1 MENPENQNKNSVYQ
15 TTTAKMIMVAILSL
29 FLLIPLEFVKNL
41 INERSLRKQEVVN
54 EISELWGKDV
64 CFYGPILRIPYK
76 IRTETAIT
84 SEKTK
89 QTNIE
94 TAISYDFA
102 YFFPEKLNNISDVK
116 KNSTLKRGIYNNVV
130 FTANMKFDGN
140 FSKPNFDKL
149 GIKPEDIVWE
159 KATILVNTTNL
170 KSIKSELNI
179 KINNQSLSFE
189 SKSNEEKGF
198 FSTLETESFDYNLL
212 NKNNKIDFNFTMLFN
227 GSNSVKFIPVGKTT
241 NISIVSD
248 WNSPSYEGAFSKSD
262 SKIKKQSGFHADWKV
277 LEINRQFPQQFISKI
292 PNLNE
297 YSFGVKLIETVN
309 EYQQNERVSKY
320 GFLVIALTFLVFFMI
335 QAVSKIK
342 IHIFQYSMIGLAL
355 IMFYTLLISI
365 TEHSSFVLAYLIA
378 SFSVILMI
386 IIYSISILQS
396 KKFPMFIGISLTS
409 LYTFIFVIIQ
419 LENYAL
425 IVGSIGLFIILGA
438 VMYFSRK
445 IDWNK

>member
-1 MENPENQNKNSVYQ
+1 MENPENQNKNSIYQ
-15 TTTAKMIMVAILSL
+15 STTAKMIMVAILSL

-84 SEKTK
+84 NEKTK

-149 GIKPEDIVWE
+149 GIKPEDIVWG

-189 SKSNEEKGF
+189 TKSNEEKGF

-241 NISIVSD
+241 NISIDSD
-248 WNSPSYEGAFSKSD
+248 WDSPSYEGAFSKSD
-262 SKIKKQSGFHADWKV
+262 SKIKKQSGFHAVWKV

-396 KKFPMFIGISLTS
+396 KKFPMFIGISLTA

-425 IVGSIGLFIILGA
+425 LVGSVGLFIILGA

>member
-1 MENPENQNKNSVYQ
+1 MENPENQNKNSFYQ
-15 TTTAKMIMVAILSL
+15 TTTAKMLMVAILSL

-76 IRTETAIT
+76 IRTETAVT
-84 SEKTK
+84 NEKTK
-89 QTNIE
+89 QTNI
-94 TAISYDFA
+94 TTTISYDFA
-102 YFFPEKLNNISDVK
+102 YFFPEKLNNKSDVK
-116 KNSTLKRGIYNNVV
+116 KNTNLKRGIYNNVV
-130 FTANMKFDGN
+130 FTADMKFEGN
-140 FSKPNFDKL
+140 FSKPNFEKL
-149 GIKPEDIVWE
+149 GIKPEDVVWD

-170 KSIKSELNI
+170 KSIKSDLNI
-179 KINNQSLSFE
+179 KINSQSLSFE

-198 FSTLETESFDYNLL
+198 FSTLETQNFDYKLL
-212 NKNNKIDFNFTMLFN
+212 AQNDKIDFNFTMLFN
-227 GSNSVKFIPVGKTT
+227 GSNSVKFIPVGKKTD
-241 NISIVSD
+241 ISIDSD
-248 WNSPSYEGAFSKSD
+248 WDSPSYEGAFSKSD
-262 SKIKKQSGFHADWKV
+262 SKIKPAKGFHADWKV
-277 LEINRQFPQQFISKI
+277 LEINRQFPQQFLTKI

-335 QAVSKIK
+335 QTTSKIR

-365 TEHSSFVLAYLIA
+365 TEHSSFAIAYLIA

-386 IIYSISILQS
+386 VFYSVSILQN
-396 KKFPMFIGISLTS
+396 KKFPIFIGLSIAA

-425 IVGSIGLFIILGA
+425 LVGSIGIFMILGA
-438 VMYFSRK
+438 VMYFSRR